1 MFDSAPYSPAEGGSE
16 APGILF
22 SVKGGRPGP
31 RLVVSGASPALRE
44 AAEELWKL
52 GELVTMRGSL
62 ELREGRIYDF
72 GGYADDMMH
81 LGEGETSP
89 HLRILGRMTAL
100 GMVTGRGI
108 PIRFVA

>member
-1 MFDSAPYSPAEGGSE
+1 MFETAPYSPAEGGTE

-22 SVKGGRPGP
+22 SVTGGHAGP
-31 RLVVSGASPALRE
+31 RLVVSGSSSALRE

-52 GELVTMRGSL
+52 GELVTMRGSV

-81 LGEGETSP
+81 LRDGETLP
-89 HLRILGRMTAL
+89 HMRILGRMTSL
-100 GMVTGRGI
+100 GMVSGRGI

>member
-1 MFDSAPYSPAEGGSE
+1 MFDHAPYSPAEGGPDL
-16 APGILF
+16 PGILF
-22 SVKGGRPGP
+22 SVKGDRPGP
-31 RLVVSGASPALRE
+31 RLVVSGASPALRA

-52 GELVTMRGSL
+52 GDLVTMRGSL

-81 LGEGETSP
+81 LSADERAP
-89 HLRILGRMTAL
+89 HMRILGRMTAL

-108 PIRFVA
+108 PLRFVA